1 MPRSIG
7 VSTVFNFSGRALP
20 AVLLLVTTPIY
31 LHLIGVERY
40 GAMSILWLALGY
52 FGVFDLGLGR
62 AVAQRIAQLPSLK
75 GFSPKDMAQTRGDI
89 FWTSLVASIVVSSI
103 ASVGLFWP
111 LMELV
116 INHVLHISQ
125 ELRMEA
131 DHSIWVLLLFLPIAT
146 TLSVLMG
153 TLEGTEHFGYLN
165 AGQLSGL
172 VAYQLF
178 PLGMALLGHVTL
190 PYLMSAAI
198 LGRMI
203 GSLLLFAF
211 CQKALGSPRPR
222 FHWKLLTSLLRYGG
236 WITISAIVGPIMNI
250 TDRFFIGVKLGMSY
264 VAHYVVPFNM
274 VMYGGILP
282 QSLATA
288 LFPRYAA
295 LSEGEAQTTM
305 LMAVRLI
312 AAVMVP
318 LSILGIWWM
327 HGFLTWWLGSAFAAP
342 SAIVGELLLVG
353 LWINAIAHAPY
364 GYLQARGR
372 ADLTAKF
379 HLIELAVYLPT
390 LWWAISTWGIAGAAF
405 TWDLR
410 VFMDLGLLLMAIG
423 YVKAVASTIMR
434 SLLLVGLSFWVAT
447 LPMATLHHHSL
458 LADPWFN
465 AIEGLLLVI
474 ALIATWRYSNRW
486 AQHFWTRRRD
496 RHRPTVAPIT
506 REGSDP
512 MVAIV
517 MAVYNGAAFLEEQV
531 DSILNQTYR
540 HFHLYIRDDGSSDGS
555 PAILERLSREH
566 SNQITL
572 IQDGQQRRGVVG
584 NFQILLDTVHR
595 QGRESY
601 VMLADQDDVWFSD
614 KVARTLQGMRETER
628 WAGKDTPVLI
638 HTDLCVADAHL
649 HVTDPSFWYY
659 QHLDPT
665 KDDLRSLCM
674 QNMVTGC
681 TAMMNRALL
690 AKALPIPANVLMH
703 DWWLGLVSAAFGVIR
718 FLPKATMFYRQHGR
732 NDTGAKKFGVGYLF
746 GALRRV
752 RSSSEF
758 WRLMQRMQQQVALFL
773 ERFQSDL
780 NPGMAA
786 DLRRFAHMAPETS
799 TRERLYIVFIRHF
812 SRHGWVRNLGLAMR
826 LAIG

>member
-1 MPRSIG
+1 MSRSIG

-62 AVAQRIAQLPSLK
+62 AVAQRIARLPALK
-75 GFSPKDMAQTRGDI
+75 TLLPRDMVQTRGDI
-89 FWTSLVASIVVSSI
+89 FWTSLIASIVVSSI

-125 ELRMEA
+125 ELRIEA

-178 PLGMALLGHVTL
+178 PLGMALVGLVTL

-203 GSLLLFAF
+203 GSLLLFGF
-211 CQKALGSPRPR
+211 CLKALGSPRPR

-236 WITISAIVGPIMNI
+236 WITISAIVGPIMNV
-250 TDRFFIGVKLGMSY
+250 TDRFFIGARLGMSY

-288 LFPRYAA
+288 LFPRYAG

-312 AAVMVP
+312 AAIMVP

-327 HGFLTWWLGSAFAAP
+327 NGFLTWWLGAAFAAP
-342 SAIVGELLLVG
+342 SDIVGELLLVG

-379 HLIELAVYLPT
+379 HLIELAFYLPA

-410 VFMDLGLLLMAIG
+410 VAMDAGLLLLASRHIMT
-423 YVKAVASTIMR
+423 VANTMTR

-447 LPMATLHHHSL
+447 LPMAALQPHSL
-458 LADPWFN
+458 LAYPWFN
-465 AIEGLLLVI
+465 VIESTLLII
-474 ALIATWRYSNRW
+474 ALVATRRSLNGWV
-486 AQHFWTRRRD
+486 QHFWVRRRD
-496 RHRPTVAPIT
+496 RRRPTVASVNE
-506 REGSDP
+506 EGADP

-531 DSILNQTYR
+531 NSILTQSYR
-540 HFHLYIRDDGSSDGS
+540 HIHLYIRDDGSADGS
-555 PAILERLSREH
+555 PALLERLFRQYPD
-566 SNQITL
+566 QIRL
-572 IQDGQQRRGVVG
+572 IQDDQQRRGVVG
-584 NFQILLDTVHR
+584 NFQTLLETVQR

-628 WAGKDTPVLI
+628 WVGKDTPVLV

-649 HVTDPSFWYY
+649 HVMDPSFWHY
-659 QHLDPT
+659 QHLNPA

-681 TAMMNRALL
+681 TVMVNRALL
-690 AKALPIPANVLMH
+690 GKSLPIPDHVLMH
-703 DWWLGLVSAAFGVIR
+703 DWWIGLVAAAFGVIR
-718 FLPKATMFYRQHGR
+718 FLPKATMFYRQHDR
-732 NDTGAKKFGVGYLF
+732 NDTGAKKFGMGYLL

-758 WRLMQRMQQQVALFL
+758 WRLLQRMQQQTALFL
-773 ERFQSDL
+773 ERFQRDL
-780 NPGMAA
+780 DPGIAE
-786 DLRRFAHMAPETS
+786 DLRRFAHMAPHTS
-799 TRERLYIVFIRHF
+799 TMERIYIVFRRHF
-812 SRHGWVRNLGLAMR
+812 TRHGWIRNLGLAVR